1 MKEELS
7 PREKTANKLYIPLR
21 ILMVLSAV
29 LLFFPAINPAL
40 MITSAG
46 QAKVS
51 GTASLF
57 TCAVSYSNLTN
68 GLNRAFRVGWVS
80 QGLFVMLYI
89 ACILLVLGIAA
100 AAAAGCMSVGNRK
113 LKNLGNRIA
122 VAGGMS
128 QLIGAVLVLVFYYLM
143 HDSADLSKIT
153 MRFPFSVWI
162 YIIIGTA
169 VLILSIAVMILIP
182 KADKSEHYAIESKYK
197 LFLMIMPFLVL
208 CFAFSYLPLFS
219 WRYAFFDYTAG
230 GELTWDNFVGLK
242 WFKILFQNEAYTKRL
257 LDVMKNTLAMSGLG
271 LLTSWLPMAFA
282 IFLAEMKSTKC
293 RRFVQTFTTIPN
305 FISWVLIYAIA
316 FAIFNT
322 DGFINTLLQSFGV
335 NATDNYLGGNSHMW
349 LKMLAWG
356 TWKGVGW
363 SAIIYISGIAGID
376 QQLYEAAT
384 VDGAG
389 RFQRMWHITLP
400 GLLPTY
406 MVMLIMSIAGIL
418 SNGMDQYLVFTNA
431 QNKYSLEVLDLY
443 VYNLGIGSGDIPLST
458 VVGMMKS
465 IIAVILLFAANR
477 VAKSVRGENIV

>member
-122 VAGGMS
+122 VAGGMF

-169 VLILSIAVMILIP
+169 VLILSIAVMILVP
-182 KADKSEHYAIESKYK
+182 KAGKSEHYAIESKYK

-335 NATDNYLGGNSHMW
+335 NATDNYLGGNSHM
-349 LKMLAWG
+349 
-356 TWKGVGW
+356 
-363 SAIIYISGIAGID
+363 
-376 QQLYEAAT
+376 
-384 VDGAG
+384 
-389 RFQRMWHITLP
+389 
-400 GLLPTY
+400 
-406 MVMLIMSIAGIL
+406 
-418 SNGMDQYLVFTNA
+418 
-431 QNKYSLEVLDLY
+431 
-443 VYNLGIGSGDIPLST
+443 
-458 VVGMMKS
+458 
-465 IIAVILLFAANR
+465 
-477 VAKSVRGENIV
+477 